1 MTEDQEGTGTMNY
14 NEYTNPKA
22 TQISKNLAIATLVI
36 ALVGIVAAI
45 MLLMKELMLPALL
58 LIIAVLAI
66 VLSRGYI
73 EAWLVS
79 RITDEGSTDR

>member
-1 MTEDQEGTGTMNY
+1 MNY

-36 ALVGIVAAI
+36 AFVGIVAAI

-79 RITDEGSTDR
+79 RIAGDDTVGDGKE

>member
-1 MTEDQEGTGTMNY
+1 MNY

-22 TQISKNLAIATLVI
+22 TQISKNLAIAMLVI

-45 MLLMKELMLPALL
+45 LLLMKELMLPALL

-73 EAWLVS
+73 EAWLVI
-79 RITDEGSTDR
+79 RIVREDSATRKEE

>member
-1 MTEDQEGTGTMNY
+1 MNY

-36 ALVGIVAAI
+36 AFVGIVAAI

-79 RITDEGSTDR
+79 RITEKGSTSDEKE

>member
-1 MTEDQEGTGTMNY
+1 MNY

-22 TQISKNLAIATLVI
+22 TQISKNLAIVTLVI
-36 ALVGIVAAI
+36 ALVGIVGAI

-73 EAWLVS
+73 EAWLVC
-79 RITDEGSTDR
+79 RIAGDNTVGDEKE

>member
-1 MTEDQEGTGTMNY
+1 MNY
-14 NEYTNPKA
+14 NEYANPKA

-36 ALVGIVAAI
+36 AFVGIVAAI

-79 RITDEGSTDR
+79 RIAGDDTVGDEKE

>member
-1 MTEDQEGTGTMNY
+1 MNY

-79 RITDEGSTDR
+79 RIVREDSATRKEE

>member
-1 MTEDQEGTGTMNY
+1 MNY

-66 VLSRGYI
+66 VLSRGYL
-73 EAWLVS
+73 EALLVS
-79 RITDEGSTDR
+79 RMTDGGTAGEEKE

>member
-1 MTEDQEGTGTMNY
+1 MNY

-22 TQISKNLAIATLVI
+22 TQVSKNLAIATLVI

-79 RITDEGSTDR
+79 RIVREDSATSKEE

>member
-1 MTEDQEGTGTMNY
+1 MNY

-66 VLSRGYI
+66 VLSRGYL

-79 RITDEGSTDR
+79 RMTDGGTAGEEKE

>member
-1 MTEDQEGTGTMNY
+1 MNY

-36 ALVGIVAAI
+36 ALIGIVAAI

-73 EAWLVS
+73 EAWLIS
-79 RITDEGSTDR
+79 RITDEGSTSDEKE

>member
-1 MTEDQEGTGTMNY
+1 MNY

-45 MLLMKELMLPALL
+45 LLLMKELMLPALL
-58 LIIAVLAI
+58 LIIAVLSF

-79 RITDEGSTDR
+79 RIVREDSATRKEE

>member
-1 MTEDQEGTGTMNY
+1 MNY

-22 TQISKNLAIATLVI
+22 TQVSKNLAIATLVI

-79 RITDEGSTDR
+79 RIVRDSATSKEE

>member
-1 MTEDQEGTGTMNY
+1 MNY

-22 TQISKNLAIATLVI
+22 TQVSKNLAIATLVI

-45 MLLMKELMLPALL
+45 LLLMKELMLPALL
-58 LIIAVLAI
+58 LIIAVLAF

-79 RITDEGSTDR
+79 RITDADGTSDKKE

>member
-1 MTEDQEGTGTMNY
+1 MYY

-22 TQISKNLAIATLVI
+22 TQISKNLAIVTLVI
-36 ALVGIVAAI
+36 ALVGIVGAI

-79 RITDEGSTDR
+79 RIAGDDTVGDGKE

>member
-1 MTEDQEGTGTMNY
+1 MNY

-36 ALVGIVAAI
+36 ALVGIVVAI

-79 RITDEGSTDR
+79 RIAGEDSTSDEQE

>member
-1 MTEDQEGTGTMNY
+1 MNY
-14 NEYTNPKA
+14 NEYINPKA

-79 RITDEGSTDR
+79 RITDEDGTSDKKE

>member
-1 MTEDQEGTGTMNY
+1 MNY

-45 MLLMKELMLPALL
+45 LLLMKELMLPALL
-58 LIIAVLAI
+58 LIIAVLAF

-79 RITDEGSTDR
+79 RITDEDGTSDKKE

>member
-1 MTEDQEGTGTMNY
+1 MNY
-14 NEYTNPKA
+14 NEYANPKA

-79 RITDEGSTDR
+79 RIAREDSAPRKEK

>member
-1 MTEDQEGTGTMNY
+1 MNY
-14 NEYTNPKA
+14 NEYANPKA

-58 LIIAVLAI
+58 LIIAVLAF

-73 EAWLVS
+73 ETWLVS
-79 RITDEGSTDR
+79 RIAGDDTAGEEKE

>member
-1 MTEDQEGTGTMNY
+1 MNY

-45 MLLMKELMLPALL
+45 LLLMKELMLPALL
-58 LIIAVLAI
+58 LIIAVLSF

-79 RITDEGSTDR
+79 RITDEDGTSDKKE

>member
-1 MTEDQEGTGTMNY
+1 MNY

-22 TQISKNLAIATLVI
+22 TQISKNLAIATFVL

-79 RITDEGSTDR
+79 RIAGDDTTGDEKQ